1 MRCIGNNA
9 RQNEKMIICDKLMA
23 TEKDT
28 DSTIIDLKKAR
39 ENKGLTLKDLFTQT
53 RISVVNLEAI
63 ENGDYH
69 LLPVPIYTRNF
80 IRTYADALGVD
91 GKPFLQ
97 RYENYLQSIQIKEK
111 AEVPDEPP
119 RTPLVAT
126 MSRHKTAL
134 WVLCIV
140 IVLAVVSFFVT
151 NYNKPE
157 ADLHPVAEA
166 PKPIVEPLPQNG
178 PLPNEIPVTINL
190 PAPGDSSIISPAG
203 APAKQPAQNALEAQS
218 LNNTSTNASPPKDE
232 SKIEALIDDEE
243 SSLLVVR
250 ATEETWIRIQAD
262 NKASFQVLL
271 KPGEKFSYKAA
282 RFDMDIG
289 NGGGVKIQFRGKT
302 IENLGKSGQVIHLRL
317 P

>member
-1 MRCIGNNA
+1 M
-9 RQNEKMIICDKLMA
+9 MM
-23 TEKDT
+23 EKDAE
-28 DSTIIDLKKAR
+28 STIIELKKAR
-39 ENKGLTLKDLFTQT
+39 ESKGLTLKDLFMRT

-63 ENGDYH
+63 EKGDYH

-80 IRTYADALGVD
+80 IKTYADALGVD

-97 RYENYLQSIQIKEK
+97 RYENYLQSIQIQEK
-111 AEVPDEPP
+111 AEVPDESP

-134 WVLCIV
+134 WVLCII
-140 IVLAVVSFFVT
+140 IVLVAVSFFVT
-151 NYNKPE
+151 NYNNPE
-157 ADLHPVAEA
+157 ADVHPVAEA
-166 PKPIVEPLPQNG
+166 HKPAPVIPEPLPQNG
-178 PLPNEIPVTINL
+178 PLPNEIPVAINL
-190 PAPGDSSIISPAG
+190 PAPGDSSTVSPAG
-203 APAKQPAQNALEAQS
+203 ARTMQPALNALEAQT
-218 LNNTSTNASPPKDE
+218 LNSTSTNASPPKDE

-243 SSLLVVR
+243 SSLLVAH

-262 NKASFQVLL
+262 NKAPFQVLL

-282 RFDMDIG
+282 RFNMDIG
-289 NGGGVKIQFRGKT
+289 NGGGVKIQFKGKT

>member
-1 MRCIGNNA
+1 MLDKTKKA
-9 RQNEKMIICDKLMA
+9 IICDTLMA

-63 ENGDYH
+63 EKGDYH

-80 IRTYADALGVD
+80 IKTYADALGVD

-111 AEVPDEPP
+111 AQVPDEPP
-119 RTPLVAT
+119 QTTLAET
-126 MSRHKTAL
+126 ISRHKTAL
-134 WVLCIV
+134 WVLCII

-157 ADLHPVAEA
+157 ADVHPIAEA
-166 PKPIVEPLPQNG
+166 PKPDPLIAEPLPQNG
-178 PLPNEIPVTINL
+178 SLPNEIPVTINL
-190 PAPGDSSIISPAG
+190 PAPGDSSIFSPAG
-203 APAKQPAQNALEAQS
+203 TMQPAQNALEAQT

-232 SKIEALIDDEE
+232 SKIDALIDDEE
-243 SSLLVVR
+243 SSLLVAR

-289 NGGGVKIQFRGKT
+289 NAGGVKIQFRGKT
-302 IENLGKSGQVIHLRL
+302 IENLGKPGQVIHLRL